1 MSDPGPGKADVTAV
15 FSRLRALPANKI
27 CFDCRAK
34 NPTWASCTYGVFLCI
49 DCSAVHRSLGVHLTF
64 VKSTQLDGNWSWLQ
78 LRGMQVGGNAN
89 AVAFFS
95 SHGVNTSDAQ
105 AKYNSRAASMYRDK
119 LHQLASAAMRRH
131 GTALHVDA
139 GGGRKKSEGE
149 QKEVDFF
156 EEEIAG
162 KKEKDAFDAADAA
175 HAFIHQPQS
184 VDTSSN
190 DAPPP
195 PPSADHSFSS
205 SSSLAPVVDAAPSVD
220 AAVSDAAPS
229 SVADAASASASQ
241 PRKSVIG
248 QRKPVGGKKGFATKK
263 LGAQKV
269 QTNFSDLESAA
280 QLNDRR
286 AEMAA
291 ADSAAAVAAAV
302 DAANQSAAEAALAS
316 EVAAASA
323 RLAYQEEAK
332 TDAAY
337 KKLDAKKATQAS
349 RLGMGLST
357 AVGTASPQSKSGV
370 SHSIFGDLEQI
381 QQNSPKETKKKSAP
395 KSTFEDDFEFV
406 GRGPKYLDSPFDN
419 EASLFKEEKDSP
431 SSTSS
436 SFNAKFGQIEKANFH
451 SSKDLLEDLVEKE
464 KANRKSLSPPSTTI
478 DSSSSSASVDAQNRF
493 ANAKSISS
501 DMFFDREAASAST
514 TSPTANGNGVASAS
528 EKFANSN
535 AISSDMYFG
544 KDENRRS
551 SRGENWGVQAE
562 LVGDALRE
570 SVSKVAG
577 RLSNLS
583 TGIVSSIQDKYSS

>member
-1 MSDPGPGKADVTAV
+1 M
-15 FSRLRALPANKI
+15 
-27 CFDCRAK
+27 
-34 NPTWASCTYGVFLCI
+34 
-49 DCSAVHRSLGVHLTF
+49 
-64 VKSTQLDGNWSWLQ
+64 
-78 LRGMQVGGNAN
+78 
-89 AVAFFS
+89 
-95 SHGVNTSDAQ
+95 
-105 AKYNSRAASMYRDK
+105 
-119 LHQLASAAMRRH
+119 
-131 GTALHVDA
+131 
-139 GGGRKKSEGE
+139 
-149 QKEVDFF
+149 
-156 EEEIAG
+156 
-162 KKEKDAFDAADAA
+162 DAFDAADDADAAA

-184 VDTSSN
+184 SN
-190 DAPPP
+190 DTPPP
-195 PPSADHSFSS
+195 PPSAADHSSP
-205 SSSLAPVVDAAPSVD
+205 SSLAPAVEAAPSVD
-220 AAVSDAAPS
+220 AAASDAAPS
-229 SVADAASASASQ
+229 SDAATSSASASQ

-286 AEMAA
+286 AEIAA
-291 ADSAAAVAAAV
+291 ADSAAAAAAAV
-302 DAANQSAAEAALAS
+302 DAANRSAAEAALAS

-337 KKLDAKKATQAS
+337 KKLDAKKASQAS
-349 RLGMGLST
+349 RLGMGLSA
-357 AVGTASPQSKSGV
+357 AVGTASPQSKTGV

-419 EASLFKEEKDSP
+419 EASLFNKEEKDSP

-464 KANRKSLSPPSTTI
+464 KANRKSLSPPSAI
-478 DSSSSSASVDAQNRF
+478 VDASSSSPNSSVDAQNRF

-501 DMFFDREAASAST
+501 DMFFDREASSSPST

-544 KDENRRS
+544 KDENRRA

>member
-1 MSDPGPGKADVTAV
+1 MSDSGPGKADVTAI
-15 FSRLRALPANKI
+15 FTRLRALQANKV

-89 AVAFFS
+89 STAFFS
-95 SHGVNTSDAQ
+95 SHGVSTNDAQ
-105 AKYNSRAASMYRDK
+105 AKYNSRAATLYRDK
-119 LHQLASAAMRRH
+119 LHHLASAAMRQH
-131 GTALHVDA
+131 GTALHID
-139 GGGRKKSEGE
+139 GGRKKSESE
-149 QKEVDFF
+149 DKDKEVDFF
-156 EEEIAG
+156 ESIASQG
-162 KKEKDAFDAADAA
+162 KDAFDSALCDA
-175 HAFIHQPQS
+175 QS
-184 VDTSSN
+184 VAPPSSIAH
-190 DAPPP
+190 APPP
-195 PPSADHSFSS
+195 SSTPSAAPAAESGAPSADTP
-205 SSSLAPVVDAAPSVD
+205 APSVTDAAPSV
-220 AAVSDAAPS
+220 
-229 SVADAASASASQ
+229 AASLTSQ

-263 LGAQKV
+263 FGAQKV
-269 QTNFSDLESAA
+269 QANFSDLESAA
-280 QLNDRR
+280 HLADRQ
-286 AEMAA
+286 AEIAA
-291 ADSAAAVAAAV
+291 ADTAAASDAAAAAAKQSAV
-302 DAANQSAAEAALAS
+302 DAALATEA
-316 EVAAASA
+316 AAASA

-357 AVGTASPQSKSGV
+357 AVGTDASQPKAGV
-370 SHSIFGDLEQI
+370 SHSIFGDMDQIEQNAAKDTAKKTK
-381 QQNSPKETKKKSAP
+381 QATPKVAP
-395 KSTFEDDFEFV
+395 KSNFEDDFEFV

-419 EASLFKEEKDSP
+419 DSSPFKDVKEDFSFASKQFG
-431 SSTSS
+431 TSDKS
-436 SFNAKFGQIEKANFH
+436 NFH
-451 SSKDLLEDLVEKE
+451 SSKDMLEEMLEKE
-464 KANRKSLSPPSTTI
+464 KRHRKSTTPTPTSTL
-478 DSSSSSASVDAQNRF
+478 DSSSSSSADAQSRF

-501 DMFFDREAASAST
+501 DMFFDREASQS
-514 TSPTANGNGVASAS
+514 NGNSAAAS

-544 KDENRRS
+544 KEEKCR

-570 SVSKVAG
+570 SVTKVAG
-577 RLSNLS
+577 RLSTLS